1 MADYF
6 QEKVLLQ
13 NTNIIPSAQFK
24 HQNNSQISISQLMPR
39 RTSLNDVQEI
49 DDLNNLDRIVID
61 KRNAKRA
68 DAKKNR
74 RNRHYTKLL
83 IKHQIKE
90 NL

>member
-1 MADYF
+1 
-6 QEKVLLQ
+6 
-13 NTNIIPSAQFK
+13 
-24 HQNNSQISISQLMPR
+24 MPR
-39 RTSLNDVQEI
+39 RTSPNDIQEM

-61 KRNAKRA
+61 KRNDKRA

-90 NL
+90 NLG

>member
-1 MADYF
+1 
-6 QEKVLLQ
+6 
-13 NTNIIPSAQFK
+13 
-24 HQNNSQISISQLMPR
+24 MPR
-39 RTSLNDVQEI
+39 RTSLNDIQEI
-49 DDLNNLDRIVID
+49 DDLNNLDTIVID